1 MAIETQPESAQ
12 APGGGDPGA
21 TPKATELLAEPGHPH
36 RGHRRDRR
44 LHLRPLARQ
53 LHRQPVPA
61 GGRVLRRQRLRDR
74 ARLLLSDHRL
84 ADRARRLRRPGQAD
98 ARPADQELR
107 RPQRQRRPRQ
117 VLQVHPRPQGRR
129 PAVPG
134 RHADLLLHRRP
145 AGDRDQ
151 DRAALADVSRHEPH
165 DLPRGGGRARDH
177 DDDDDDLGHP
187 RPVRQLSGALDDRLE
202 AGRVPEDRGAVL
214 LAHPLRLPDPAV
226 QLPARR
232 VPDRLDRLRAAVDPG
247 GRGHGL
253 VRGRVR
259 PDGHLDHPGRVQHR
273 GHDHLLP
280 GAGHA
285 LVPAADVRL
294 GDAHHRLP
302 ARAGRPG
309 AGRRHVHDH
318 HRPHGA
324 DGVLRRPARRQLAI
338 CTRTCSGSSA
348 TPRSTSWR
356 CRGSASSASSSR
368 SSPGSRCSATRS
380 PRRACSASRSC
391 RSSSGSTTCSTPA
404 WTRTC
409 GRCSCSRRS

>member
-1 MAIETQPESAQ
+1 MAIETQPDSAQ

-21 TPKATELLAEPGHPH
+21 TPKVWHFW
-36 RGHRRDRR
+36 
-44 LHLRPLARQ
+44 LRPGIHTAVIGAVIGYIFGHWLGNFIGSE
-53 LHRQPVPA
+53 LPVGA
-61 GGRVLRRQRLRDR
+61 VLRRQRLRDHP
-74 ARLLLSDHRL
+74 RLLLSHHRL
-84 ADRARRLRRPGQAD
+84 ADRARRLRRPGPAD
-98 ARPADQELR
+98 ARQADQDLR
-107 RPQRQRRPRQ
+107 PRRQRRLRP

-129 PAVPG
+129 PPVPG

-151 DRAALADVSRHEPH
+151 DRAALADVSRHEPD

-187 RPVRQLSGALDDRLE
+187 RPVRQLPGADHDRLE
-202 AGRVPEDRGAVL
+202 EGRVPEDRGAVL

-247 GRGHGL
+247 RRGHGL

-294 GDAHHRLP
+294 GDADHRLP

-324 DGVLRRPARRQLAI
+324 DGVLRRSARRQLAT

-356 CRGSASSASSSR
+356 CRGSASCASCCR

-391 RSSSGSTTCSTPA
+391 RSSSGSTTCSTRA

-409 GRCSCSRRS
+409 GRCSC

>member
-21 TPKATELLAEPGHPH
+21 TP
-36 RGHRRDRR
+36 
-44 LHLRPLARQ
+44 
-53 LHRQPVPA
+53 
-61 GGRVLRRQRLRDR
+61 RQRNFWLSPGIHT
-74 ARLLLSDHRL
+74 AVIGAVIGYLFGHWLGNFIAGQYPQYLGLSDDNDFAIVLGFSFLVIGWLIGLGVFDDLGRQML
-84 ADRARRLRRPGQAD
+84 GRPIRSWDDHSANVGFG
-98 ARPADQELR
+98 R
-107 RPQRQRRPRQ
+107 

-151 DRAALADVSRHEPH
+151 DRAAVADVSRDEPH
-165 DLPRGGGRARDH
+165 DLPRGGRRARDH

-187 RPVRQLSGALDDRLE
+187 RPVRQLPGADHDRLE

-226 QLPARR
+226 ELPAGR

-247 GRGHGL
+247 RRGHGL

-302 ARAGRPG
+302 ARAGGPG

-324 DGVLRRPARRQLAI
+324 DRVLHRPARWQLVSVRGPVLVLRPSRGLHPGAAGV
-338 CTRTCSGSSA
+338 RHRLRAPAGLHQEA
-348 TPRSTSWR
+348 AVRLQDR
-356 CRGSASSASSSR
+356 CGGAV
-368 SSPGSRCSATRS
+368 
-380 PRRACSASRSC
+380 RRRDPVVLRLAAPPVRLA
-391 RSSSGSTTCSTPA
+391 A
-404 WTRTC
+404 WTPTC
-409 GRCSCSRRS
+409 GRCSC